1 MLKSGAVP
9 AADDAPS
16 PTPAAAP
23 AEMAS
28 LLAQLAHELRT
39 PLTGVINLTELVL
52 ASELGERQ
60 RKLLDMSLGSARQ
73 LLGLVNHTLD
83 MASLDA
89 GAVQLHPSPF
99 QLHGCLRDALQPLL
113 PQAHAKGVSLQA
125 RVQPGVP
132 QQLVADELRL
142 RQVLGNLAGNALK
155 FTDKGQVRVDV
166 QRVPSASNEGG
177 LRLAVAITDTG
188 IGMNLEQQQRLF
200 APFAQADASVARRYG
215 GTGLGLVISQ
225 RLVQLMGGSIS
236 LESSP
241 GVGSCFRF
249 EFDARSAA

>member
-1 MLKSGAVP
+1 MSS
-9 AADDAPS
+9 AD
-16 PTPAAAP
+16 TPDLAAA
-23 AEMAS
+23 
-28 LLAQLAHELRT
+28 LTQLSHEIRT

-52 ASELGERQ
+52 ASELSDKQ
-60 RKLLDMSLGSARQ
+60 RKLLEMAVGSARQ
-73 LLGLVNHTLD
+73 LLGLVNHSLD

-89 GAVQLHPSPF
+89 GAVQLQPARF

-113 PQAHAKGVSLQA
+113 AQAHAKGVNLQA

-132 QQLVADELRL
+132 HELIADELRL

-155 FTDKGQVRVDV
+155 FTAKGQVRVDV
-166 QRVPSASNEGG
+166 QRVPVDKG
-177 LRLAVAITDTG
+177 LRLAVAVADTG
-188 IGMNLEQQQRLF
+188 IGMTPEQQQRLF

-225 RLVQLMGGSIS
+225 RLVQLMGGSIQ

-249 EFDARSAA
+249 EFEAEAA